1 MLRTLLPFERR
12 WLRAIWRAILPSEAS
27 PRLTT
32 GADDLPML
40 AYFSDLMA
48 RSPLRFLLGF
58 HAAIWI
64 VGLAPLFMLR
74 RLRTFAGLPQSEG
87 SALLDR
93 MAHSDVYI
101 VRELPTL
108 LKMIVCLGYAGH
120 PKVLDAVGIPN
131 DGVPPDWVP
140 TSASGASS
148 SAAIAESAATKD
160 GSVGLSGGAE

>member
-1 MLRTLLPFERR
+1 M
-12 WLRAIWRAILPSEAS
+12 
-27 PRLTT
+27 
-32 GADDLPML
+32 
-40 AYFSDLMA
+40 
-48 RSPLRFLLGF
+48 RFLLGF

-140 TSASGASS
+140 ASETPTA
-148 SAAIAESAATKD
+148 
-160 GSVGLSGGAE
+160 GSVGSAQGAA